1 MLNKVAKLINHSKV
15 NTLKG
20 GLILKE
26 GATIFEM

>member
-20 GLILKE
+20 GQNLKE